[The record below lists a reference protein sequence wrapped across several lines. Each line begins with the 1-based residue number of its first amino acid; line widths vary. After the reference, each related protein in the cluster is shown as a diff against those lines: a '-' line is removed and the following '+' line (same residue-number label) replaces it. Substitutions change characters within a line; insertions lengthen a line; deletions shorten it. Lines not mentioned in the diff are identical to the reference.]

1 MKMMS
6 NREPVRIRRVQRGF
20 ALPAMPVTIHPFFL
34 NLFCFEV
41 YGDIFL
47 FCRDRRTNGNTK

>member
-1 MKMMS
+1 MMS

-20 ALPAMPVTIHPFFL
+20 ALPAMPVTIHPFFH

-41 YGDIFL
+41 YGDSFS